1 MPSKTLSTP
10 VTEGTTKAQRS
21 RHRSPGRWSSLRRT
35 FAPVANQQPLLKAV
49 DHGSPVLLRP
59 AGFAPTQREPG
70 WGSFAESFLRL
81 NERALQA
88 LEVRMDLTAGS
99 EGAMVRLT
107 PGGRA
112 GAIPLRSAQTGH
124 VAGGFVVQP
133 RFGWAG
139 VGRVLSEIGWYT
151 APEFLDHPLVPGSG
165 REVPPW
171 VLAGPVIARLAQ
183 LLRSMRR
190 GYAEAEQVLRRPR
203 GRILWDRYRVE
214 SLSRGHWDRLP
225 CRFPDLERDP
235 RLRRAIR
242 WTLER
247 IHRDLVRV
255 GGGDRISTELA
266 RLAVVMIDQL
276 SDVVAVK
283 PGRDD
288 MSRLSGAGRVVEE
301 VVRRGLEA
309 IAWIVDERGLGGGR
323 ELDGLAWQLPLDQL
337 WETYVEAMVRK
348 EAAATGGEV
357 KVGRLGQTLFP
368 MHWSDPSHR
377 SLGHLVPDIVVRRGR
392 TVHVV
397 DAKYKAHLAELDEAG
412 WHRFTDEQR
421 EAHRSDLHQVLAYA
435 ALYDAEEIT
444 ATLIYPLRLNTWE
457 SLAARGKDVSK
468 AELLHGGRR
477 VTLQLRGI
485 PFGHPYTPSPAV
497 VC

>member
-1 MPSKTLSTP
+1 M
-10 VTEGTTKAQRS
+10 V
-21 RHRSPGRWSSLRRT
+21 
-35 FAPVANQQPLLKAV
+35 
-49 DHGSPVLLRP
+49 RP
-59 AGFAPTQREPG
+59 AGFAPIQREPG
-70 WGSFAESFLRL
+70 WGSFAENFLRL

-88 LEVRMDLTAGS
+88 LDVRMDLMAGS

-112 GAIPLRSAQTGH
+112 GAVPLRSAQTGH
-124 VAGGFVVQP
+124 VAGGLVVQP

-139 VGRVLSEIGWYT
+139 VGRVLGEIGWYT
-151 APEFLDHPLVPGSG
+151 APEFLDYPLVPGSG

-171 VLAGPVIARLAQ
+171 VLAGPVIVRLAA

-190 GYAEAEQVLRRPR
+190 GYSEAEHVLGRPR
-203 GRILWDRYRVE
+203 GRILWNRYRAE
-214 SLSRGHWDRLP
+214 SLSRGHWYRLP
-225 CRFPDLERDP
+225 CRFPDLESDP
-235 RLRRAIR
+235 QLRRAIR

-247 IHRDLVRV
+247 IHRDLVRI
-255 GGGDRISTELA
+255 GGGDRISAELA
-266 RLAVVMIDQL
+266 RLALMMIEQL
-276 SDVVAVK
+276 PDVAAVK
-283 PGRDD
+283 PARADLT
-288 MSRLSGAGRVVEE
+288 RLSGGGRLVEE

-337 WETYVEAMVRK
+337 WETYAEAFVRK
-348 EAAATGGEV
+348 EIAATGGEV

-368 MHWSDPSHR
+368 LLWSDPSHR
-377 SLGHLVPDIVVRRGR
+377 SLGHLVPDIVIRRGR

-421 EAHRSDLHQVLAYA
+421 EAHRSDLYQVLAYA
-435 ALYDAEEIT
+435 ALYDADEIT
-444 ATLIYPLRLNTWE
+444 ATLLYPLRLGTWE
-457 SLAARGKDVSK
+457 SLAQRGRDISR

-485 PFGHPYTPSPAV
+485 PFGSPYKPPSAAAV
-497 VC
+497 